1 MNTKAQNLALIVE
14 AGIERVNN
22 LKAELDKAFVE
33 MGKLVYGGSTID
45 KLLTAQERI
54 DNIKSAIANA
64 TESLAIAEE
73 VRSEEMQSVIDEFFN
88 S

>member
-14 AGIERVNN
+14 AGIKRVNN
-22 LKAELDKAFVE
+22 LKADLDNAFTEL
-33 MGKLVYGGSTID
+33 GKLVYNGATVEG
-45 KLLTAQERI
+45 LTAARVRI

-64 TESLAIAEE
+64 TESLSIAEE
-73 VRSEEMQSVIDEFFN
+73 VRAEEMQHVIDEFFN

>member
-14 AGIERVNN
+14 AGIKRVNN
-22 LKAELDKAFVE
+22 HKAQLDKAFVE
-33 MGKLVYGGSTID
+33 LGKLVYGGATLE
-45 KLLTAQERI
+45 KLLVAQERI
-54 DNIKSAIANA
+54 DNIKSAITHA

-73 VRSEEMQSVIDEFFN
+73 VRAEEMQHVIDEFFN

>member
-22 LKAELDKAFVE
+22 HKAQLDKAFIDL
-33 MGKLVYGGSTID
+33 GRLVYGGATVE
-45 KLLTAQERI
+45 KLLAAQERI

-73 VRSEEMQSVIDEFFN
+73 VRAEEMQSVIDEFFN

>member
-14 AGIERVNN
+14 AGIKRVNN
-22 LKAELDKAFVE
+22 HKAELDKAFAE
-33 MGKLVYGGSTID
+33 LGELVYEDATS
-45 KLLTAQERI
+45 KELSAAWVRI
-54 DNIKSAIANA
+54 DNIKIAIIRA

-73 VRSEEMQSVIDEFFN
+73 VRAEEMQSVIDEFFN

>member
-14 AGIERVNN
+14 AGIKRVNN
-22 LKAELDKAFVE
+22 HKTQLDKAFVE
-33 MGKLVYGGSTID
+33 LGKLVYDGATVE
-45 KLLTAQERI
+45 KLKATRLRI
-54 DNIKSAIANA
+54 DNIRDAIAHA

-73 VRSEEMQSVIDEFFN
+73 VRAEEMQHVINEFFN

>member
-22 LKAELDKAFVE
+22 HKAQLDKAFVE
-33 MGKLVYGGSTID
+33 LGKLVYGGATLE
-45 KLLTAQERI
+45 KLLAAQERI

-64 TESLAIAEE
+64 TESLSIAEE
-73 VRSEEMQSVIDEFFN
+73 VRAEEMQSVINEFFN

>member
-14 AGIERVNN
+14 AGINRVNN
-22 LKAELDKAFVE
+22 HKAQLDKAFVE
-33 MGKLVYGGSTID
+33 LGKLHYDGATSE
-45 KLLTAQERI
+45 KLKEARLRI
-54 DNIKSAIANA
+54 TNIKSAIANA

-73 VRSEEMQSVIDEFFN
+73 VRSEEMQKVIDEFFN